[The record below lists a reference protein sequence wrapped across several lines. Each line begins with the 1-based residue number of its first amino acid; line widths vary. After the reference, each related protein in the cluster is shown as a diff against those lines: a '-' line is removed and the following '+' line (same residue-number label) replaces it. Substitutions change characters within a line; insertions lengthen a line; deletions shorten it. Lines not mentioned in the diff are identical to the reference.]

1 MLFLI
6 FTAEGLAE
14 AESEVLEQKAALWL
28 NPQLKQQSDLS
39 VFEKAGIEINA
50 LPYQTD
56 AADEKAVMAA
66 LSFVENHSQDKA
78 IFVEYL

>member
-14 AESEVLEQKAALWL
+14 AEPEVLAHQAGLWL
-28 NPQLKQQSDLS
+28 NPALKSESDLT
-39 VFEKAGIEINA
+39 VFEKAGIDIHS
-50 LPYQTD
+50 LPYQVN
-56 AADEKAVMAA
+56 ASDEKAVMAA
-66 LSFVENHSQDKA
+66 LTFVEQHSQDKA